1 MKKTIILLTVLAL
14 AVCTLFASGASESK
28 KTSSDTVELV
38 VAWWGSQTRNEK
50 FIAALDRYM
59 ELNPNVKIE
68 TQTNGFN
75 DHMISLAASAASGTL
90 PDVSMSQSAYMA
102 QYVDAGQLLDFTP
115 YFGNLF
121 DRSNISDAVL
131 DTAKFGD
138 GIYGITAGVNA
149 LALVY
154 NKTLTDSLGITV
166 KDYMTLDDF
175 MDISRE
181 IYKKTGV
188 KTAFAYNQAQYIEYL
203 VRAEGYVL
211 FGEDSLGVPSYE
223 ALLPYFEMIETGRN
237 EGWLIDPSIIVGAGS
252 SMSLDP
258 LTVFTTPDTQSW
270 MTVVNS
276 NQLVSVAQDKPEGME
291 LAITTRP
298 TPDASKSLYLRQAMC
313 WTVSANSKN
322 IEESVKLVNW
332 LTNSEEANAIIM
344 AEPGVPASSTMTNYV
359 AGLVGENEKKAMDF
373 INDVVTP
380 LATAPNPNAGAGASQ
395 IQDGLIPELDEL
407 VQYGELS
414 AVDAA
419 KRLFNEGNQM
429 MADAASRNN

>member
-1 MKKTIILLTVLAL
+1 MKKTIVMFTVIVLSL
-14 AVCTLFASGASESK
+14 CTLFAQGSAEKKSSG
-28 KTSSDTVELV
+28 DTIELV

-50 FIAALDRYM
+50 FQAALDRYM

-68 TQTNGFN
+68 TQTNGFS
-75 DHMISLAASAASGTL
+75 DHMISLAASAASGTM
-90 PDVSMSQSAYMA
+90 PDVSMSQSAYLA
-102 QYVDAGQLLDFTP
+102 QYVSAGQLLDFTP

-121 DRSNISDAVL
+121 DRTDISDAVL
-131 DTAKFGD
+131 DTARIGE

-154 NKTLTDSLGITV
+154 NKTLTDSLSITIP
-166 KDYMTLDDF
+166 DYMTLEDF

-181 IYKKTGV
+181 IYAKTGV

-223 ALLPYFEMIETGRN
+223 ALLPYFDMVETGRK
-237 EGWLIDPSIIVGAGS
+237 EGWLIDPSVIVAAGQ
-252 SMSLDP
+252 SLSIDP
-258 LTVFTTPDTQSW
+258 MTVYTTPDTQSW

-276 NQLVSVAQDKPEGME
+276 NQLVSIAADKPEDME
-291 LAITTRP
+291 LGITTRP
-298 TPDASKSLYLRQAMC
+298 TADASKSLYLRQAMC

-322 IEESVKLVNW
+322 VEESVKLVNW
-332 LTNSEEANAIIM
+332 LTNSEEATAIIM
-344 AEPGVPASSTMTNYV
+344 GEPGVPASSKMTTYLS
-359 AGLVGENEKKAMDF
+359 GLVGPTEKMAMDF

-380 LATAPNPNAGAGASQ
+380 YATAPNPNPGPGASQ

-407 VQYGELS
+407 VQYGEIT
-414 AVDAA
+414 AVEAA
-419 KRLFNEGNQM
+419 KRLFTEGNQM
-429 MADAASRNN
+429 MADAAARNN

>member
-1 MKKTIILLTVLAL
+1 MKRILTTLLAISLCTLAL
-14 AVCTLFASGASESK
+14 FAQG
-28 KTSSDTVELV
+28 KTETAASSDSVELV
-38 VAWWGSQTRNEK
+38 VAWWGSQSRNQK
-50 FIAALDRYM
+50 FIAALEKYM

-75 DHMISLAASAASGTL
+75 DHMLSLAAGAASGTM

-102 QYVDAGQLLDFTP
+102 QYVNAGQLVDFSK
-115 YFGNLF
+115 YFGTLF
-121 DRSNISDAVL
+121 DRTNIGDAVL

-149 LALVY
+149 QALIY
-154 NKTLTDSLGITV
+154 NKTLTDSLGI
-166 KDYMTLDDF
+166 KINDLMT
-175 MDISRE
+175 MDEFIDICRT
-181 IYKKTGV
+181 IYNKTGV

-223 ALLPYFEMIETGRN
+223 ALLPYFQMLETGRK
-237 EGWLIDPSIIVGAGS
+237 EGWLIDPSIIVS
-252 SMSLDP
+252 SGQSLSSDP
-258 LTVFTTPDTQSW
+258 VIVYTTPDTQSW

-276 NQLVSVAQDKPEGME
+276 NQLISIAAGKPSDIE

-298 TPDASKSLYLRQAMC
+298 SADPKKSLYLRQAMC

-332 LTNSEEANAIIM
+332 LTNSEEANALIM
-344 AEPGVPASSTMTNYV
+344 AEPGVPASSKMTEYLAAKV
-359 AGLVGENEKKAMDF
+359 DPVSKEAMDF
-373 INDVVTP
+373 INNVVTP
-380 LATAPNPNAGAGASQ
+380 NASAPNPNAGSGASQ
-395 IQDGLIPELDEL
+395 VQDGLIPELDEL
-407 VQYGELS
+407 VQYGEIS

-429 MADAASRNN
+429 MKDAAARNK